1 MALKTVFQLKD
12 SVAGILSGIDLGN
25 VDNLN
30 GALERAVRVQIQKAD
45 IPEASGVQ
53 NIVLYSGVFD
63 YLCDPRV
70 FGTEIKDIRP
80 QGINR
85 WPGDYVYK
93 KPSEQFDRTKNF
105 LPNGTMMTFEYYN
118 GIPIVRIVSKTPL
131 PKIVI
136 DTMSATSGWTAAGT
150 ASGLTQDNAVF
161 YQQPSSL
168 RFSVTGLGT
177 GTLTKTLTNSL
188 NLSSYQGVGVVFLAI
203 RIPDGATATNLATMS
218 LKLGSDSSNYGLVTV
233 SQGFLGAW
241 QSGNWLLVAFDQS
254 LASNVGTPNWSAI
267 NYVQVLIG
275 NLTTMVNF
283 RVGGLWISQPSPNQ
297 IYYQSAAIFIPLGSQ
312 TAQTTISANTDTIIL
327 NDPAYAIYEYECAI
341 SVLQQT
347 GGGLG
352 DATSSQIE
360 SILNGARSKTG
371 QVLTLG
377 LYDLFRGKNPTESL
391 SSVGNYYDE
400 GNGYGGG
407 YGY

>member
-1 MALKTVFQLKD
+1 MALKTVSQLKD
-12 SVAGILSGIDLGN
+12 SVAGILSGLDLSN

-30 GALERAVRVQIQKAD
+30 GALERAARVQIQKAD
-45 IPEASGVQ
+45 IPEASGIQ
-53 NIVLYSGVFD
+53 NIVLYSGAID
-63 YLCDPRV
+63 YACDPRI

-80 QGINR
+80 QGVNR
-85 WPGDYVYK
+85 WPGDFVYK
-93 KPSEQFDRTKNF
+93 QPSEQFDRTKGF
-105 LPNGTMMTFEYYN
+105 LPNGTMTTFEYAN
-118 GIPIVRIVSKTPL
+118 GVPIIRIVSKTPL

-136 DTMSATSGWTAAGT
+136 DTMSATSGWVAAGT
-150 ASGLTQDNAVF
+150 ASGLVQDSAVF

-168 RFSVTGLGT
+168 RFTVTGLGT
-177 GTLTKTLTNSL
+177 GTLTKTLPNSI

-203 RIPDGATATNLATMS
+203 RIPDGTTATNLATMS
-218 LKLGSDSSNYGLVTV
+218 LKLGSDSANYGLVTI

-297 IYYQSAAIFIPLGSQ
+297 IYYQSAAIFIPSGSQ
-312 TAQTTISANTDTIIL
+312 TAQTTITANTDTIIL
-327 NDPAYAIYEYECAI
+327 NDPAYSIYEYECAI
-341 SVLQQT
+341 SILQQT
-347 GGGLG
+347 GGG
-352 DATSSQIE
+352 ASSS
-360 SILNGARSKTG
+360 SISELQGVLNGARSRTG
-371 QVLTLG
+371 QVISLG
-377 LYDLFRGKNPTESL
+377 LYDLYRGKNPTESL

-400 GNGYGGG
+400 GTNGGHNGW
-407 YGY
+407 

>member
-1 MALKTVFQLKD
+1 MALKTVFSLKD

-30 GALERAVRVQIQKAD
+30 GSLERAARIQIQKAD
-45 IPEASGVQ
+45 IPEASGIQ

-63 YLCDPRV
+63 YLCDPRI
-70 FGTEIKDIRP
+70 FGTEVKDIRP
-80 QGINR
+80 QGVNR

-105 LPNGTMMTFEYYN
+105 LPNGTMTTFEYYN
-118 GIPIVRIVSKTPL
+118 GIPIIRIVSKTPL

-150 ASGLTQDNAVF
+150 ASGLTQDSAVF

-168 RFSVTGLGT
+168 RFTLGVGT
-177 GTLTKTLTNSL
+177 GTLIKTLTNSL
-188 NLSSYQGVGVVFLAI
+188 SLSSYQGVGVAFLAI
-203 RIPDGATATNLATMS
+203 RIPDNATAADLTSITLN
-218 LKLGSDSSNYGLVTV
+218 LGSSSANYASV
-233 SQGFLGAW
+233 SSTQGFLGAW
-241 QSGNWLLVAFDQS
+241 LSGNWLLVAFDQS
-254 LASNVGTPNWSAI
+254 LAVNTGTPNWSAI
-267 NYVQVLIG
+267 NYVQVSLAS
-275 NLTTMVNF
+275 TQSMVNF
-283 RVGGLWISQPSPNQ
+283 RVGGLWIAQPSPNQ
-297 IYYQSAAIFIPLGSQ
+297 TYYQSAAIFVPSGSQ
-312 TAQTTISANTDTIIL
+312 TAQTTITANTDTIVL
-327 NDPAYAIYEYECAI
+327 NDPAYAIYEYECAL

-360 SILNGARSKTG
+360 SILNGARSRTG
-371 QVLTLG
+371 QVITLG
-377 LYDLFRGKNPTESL
+377 LYDLYRGKNPTESL

-400 GNGYGGG
+400 GNGYG
-407 YGY
+407 Y